1 MKKIKNN
8 QVTKYEFSTAM
19 GGIDRQFKQIDE
31 RFEQVD
37 KRFEK
42 IDERF
47 DRLEIKIHE
56 QRIETR
62 ELINEFGELM
72 IRKFNEL
79 DKIFVTKKEFYGA
92 QTA

>member
-19 GGIDRQFKQIDE
+19 SSIDRQFKQ
-31 RFEQVD
+31 V
-37 KRFEK
+37 
-42 IDERF
+42 DERF

-92 QTA
+92 RTA